1 MGKFN
6 PEDFRI
12 PNMKSLSRITV
23 NGEAVTWDA
32 IKDGLVVPHAK
43 GWIRLMDEQTK
54 ALYEETGGFWFELK
68 IKDGNIE
75 SNVES
80 VRGVEKIPQCEL
92 GKVTPEKKPEMP
104 KGNFYRECSCKSCGA
119 PIGFYSVDAKTYAEA
134 KCKGRKTN
142 NFTEDELER
151 HYGISFEN
159 IDGVIY
165 DDSRECNSCR
175 SYC

>member
-6 PEDFRI
+6 PEDFKA
-12 PNMKSLSRITV
+12 PAMEPLSTITV
-23 NGEAVTWDA
+23 NGEKVEWDLV
-32 IKDGLVVPHAK
+32 KDGLVVPHAK

-54 ALYEETGGFWFELK
+54 ALYEETGGFWFALK

-75 SNVES
+75 SNVGTI
-80 VRGVEKIPQCEL
+80 RGKSADIDPEL
-92 GKVTPEKKPEMP
+92 FKEPIKEPLKQ
-104 KGNFYRECSCKSCGA
+104 GNFYKECSCVSCGA

-142 NFTEDELER
+142 NFTEDELEH
-151 HYGISFEN
+151 HYGLSFKD

-165 DDSRECNSCR
+165 DDSRECSSCR

>member
-6 PEDFRI
+6 PEDFKV
-12 PNMKSLSRITV
+12 PAMEPLSTITV
-23 NGEAVTWDA
+23 NGESVEWDLV
-32 IKDGLVVPHAK
+32 KDGLVVPHAK

-80 VRGVEKIPQCEL
+80 VRGKKTDIDPEL
-92 GKVTPEKKPEMP
+92 FKEPIKEPLKQ
-104 KGNFYRECSCKSCGA
+104 GNFYRECSCKSCGA

>member
-6 PEDFRI
+6 PEDFKA
-12 PNMKSLSRITV
+12 PAMEPLSTITV
-23 NGEAVTWDA
+23 NGESVEWDLV
-32 IKDGLVVPHAK
+32 KDGLVVPHAK

-80 VRGVEKIPQCEL
+80 VRGDKETPQGEL
-92 GKVTPEKKPEMP
+92 GYVVPEKKPEIP
-104 KGNFYRECSCKSCGA
+104 KGNFYRECSCSLCGA
-119 PIGFYSVDAKTYAEA
+119 PMSFSRVSGEMFANAKHT
-134 KCKGRKTN
+134 GRTTEN
-142 NFTEDELER
+142 ITEDELER
-151 HYGISFEN
+151 IYRLSSDN

-165 DDSRECNSCR
+165 DNNSTCT
-175 SYC
+175 SCK